1 MAIILYGIP
10 NCETV
15 KKARSWLEARQI
27 AYAFHDY
34 KKSGVPAAKLDG
46 WVATAG
52 WDKVLNRA
60 GATFR
65 KLPPEAKMTIDA
77 ASARRLMLAQPSI
90 IKRPIVEHP
99 GGLLIGFA
107 PAEWEA
113 ALKT

>member
-1 MAIILYGIP
+1 
-10 NCETV
+10 
-15 KKARSWLEARQI
+15 
-27 AYAFHDY
+27 
-34 KKSGVPAAKLDG
+34 
-46 WVATAG
+46 
-52 WDKVLNRA
+52 
-60 GATFR
+60 
-65 KLPPEAKMTIDA
+65 MTIDA